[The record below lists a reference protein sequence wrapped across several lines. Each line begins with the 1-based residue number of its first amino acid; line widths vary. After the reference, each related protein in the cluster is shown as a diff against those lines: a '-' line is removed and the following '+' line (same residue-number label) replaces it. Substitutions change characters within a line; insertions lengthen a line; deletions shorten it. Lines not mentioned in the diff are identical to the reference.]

1 MTCPRYALAAEFW
14 FKKEAQLAVELMQ
27 LEMFVAVVEEG
38 SVRRAAGRV
47 YRTQPAVSI
56 AIRKLEVE
64 FSVPLF
70 DRSKRYE
77 FRLTQAGESLYR
89 YSKQILSLRKEATLE
104 LDEIAKSRVGRL
116 RIGANE
122 SICVH
127 LLPQMA
133 QTYLKQHPGTTLE
146 LTCERSESLLN
157 DLKLRKLDVVLIS
170 FRPNDSEVDS
180 AFVIHDE
187 LVLITRPNHAFAERG
202 RVQIKELNGEPLLM
216 MDVSQPSPWHKS
228 VTEAFLRSK
237 IPCRLQVEKAPIET
251 IKKMVAIGL
260 GVGFVPLLCVTE
272 ERARGELAVVEVE
285 SLHLERSV
293 WLVCRLA
300 VQSPAAKAF
309 AKVAVQFGR
318 PGDAVLK
325 LRTSTASRFAGA

>member
-1 MTCPRYALAAEFW
+1 M
-14 FKKEAQLAVELMQ
+14 ELMQ

-38 SVRRAAGRV
+38 SVRRAAERV

-56 AIRKLEVE
+56 AVRKLEEE

-89 YSKQILSLRKEATLE
+89 YAKRILSLRKEATSE
-104 LDEIAKSRVGRL
+104 LDDISKLRVGRL

-122 SICVH
+122 SISLH
-127 LLPQMA
+127 LLPQLA
-133 QTYLKQHPGTTLE
+133 QTYLKQHPGTSLE

-170 FRPNDSEVDS
+170 FRPNDSDVDS
-180 AFVIHDE
+180 AFVIRDE

-202 RVQIKELNGEPLLM
+202 RVQFKELNGEPLLM

-228 VTEAFLRSK
+228 VTDAFLRSK

-251 IKKMVAIGL
+251 IKKMVASGL
-260 GVGFVPLLCVTE
+260 GIGFVPLLCVRE
-272 ERARGELAVVEVE
+272 ERARGELTVVDVAGFRE
-285 SLHLERSV
+285 ERSV
-293 WLVCRLA
+293 WLVRRLGLHSLFA
-300 VQSPAAKAF
+300 EAF
-309 AKVAVQFGR
+309 AHVAVAFGEEMQKHE
-318 PGDAVLK
+318 DARVSNTMPVERAIPNK
-325 LRTSTASRFAGA
+325 TAKIVMVKQRA